1 MLSAHTLSIGRPF
14 FLAAALGLMTFGLA
28 GFSSDADA
36 APRRPA
42 RSYYKAPLQL
52 KSSRGS
58 AVSLNPQPLPPKEIL
73 LRSRLAK

>member
-1 MLSAHTLSIGRPF
+1 MLSAHTLSIGRP
-14 FLAAALGLMTFGLA
+14 LLLVAALGLMTFGMA

-52 KSSRGS
+52 KSNRGT